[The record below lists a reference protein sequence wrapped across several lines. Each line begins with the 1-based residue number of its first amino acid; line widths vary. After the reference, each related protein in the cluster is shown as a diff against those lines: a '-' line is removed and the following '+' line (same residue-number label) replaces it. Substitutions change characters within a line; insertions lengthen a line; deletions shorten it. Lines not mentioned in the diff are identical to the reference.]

1 MNAKRTKLNHKD
13 VTTTEERFTRIQ
25 SDLHDK
31 PTNLALQGASD
42 PGWRTALQAAA
53 QSQVVHARV
62 VPEVAAFSYALSLS
76 MSLLG

>member
-1 MNAKRTKLNHKD
+1 MNAKRAKLNHKD
-13 VTTTEERFTRIQ
+13 VTTTEVRFTSK
-25 SDLHDK
+25 SDLHK

-62 VPEVAAFSYALSLS
+62 VPTVAAFSYALSLS
-76 MSLLG
+76 LSLLG